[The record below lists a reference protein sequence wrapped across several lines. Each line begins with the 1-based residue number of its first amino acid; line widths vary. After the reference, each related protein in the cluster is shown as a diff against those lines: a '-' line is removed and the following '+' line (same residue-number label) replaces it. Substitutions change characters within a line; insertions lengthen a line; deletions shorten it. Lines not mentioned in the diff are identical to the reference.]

1 MVVVSS
7 RRELISF
14 YLRRGYR
21 KTGSIMDYPLSQGA
35 GIPKNPVLKIEVL
48 EKQSDVR
55 FDSKPDAGKYVNA

>member
-1 MVVVSS
+1 
-7 RRELISF
+7 
-14 YLRRGYR
+14 
-21 KTGSIMDYPLSQGA
+21 MDYPLSQGA